1 MKGERERE
9 EGNDLERML
18 SLIPKIPENKSKA
31 WNEGSSWRDITSNDA
46 KKKNTCKPLFMN
58 SIQCLWTAYNESSKQ
73 THWYNYSNKK

>member
-1 MKGERERE
+1 MFTIKMKGERERE

-46 KKKNTCKPLFMN
+46 KKKKYMQTIVYEQHTMFMN
-58 SIQCLWTAYNESSKQ
+58 SIQWK
-73 THWYNYSNKK
+73 